1 MVSADD
7 ETDASSISRQP
18 LLHNLVAAVAAP
30 YQLWLGADGQLRPAG
45 AQGAYLGDTRILSCA
60 IVTINGQE
68 PEAITAQFR
77 PVAGGQLLE
86 ARFMFRGT
94 GSAVMSPPCQLT
106 RSLLVTPQGIHETI
120 RIESALPTAIT
131 VDLGLHL
138 GSDLAGM
145 DAVRGGAKTRA
156 LGPETDGGSYRWSSA
171 DGVVATLIVGSALL
185 VRSTVVVDTHDD
197 RATAARTG
205 EPIESPVGTV
215 SHADTHGATGTADP
229 ADPGT
234 THPGT
239 THPDPAGRGT
249 AKASPMV
256 QGVGAVVHSIT
267 LSPHG
272 TAEFSWH
279 LTGTDPL
286 SPVAAAP
293 AWLEPMLEPR
303 TIGGRKPD
311 RRLAELA
318 AQASSDLAGLRLTTS
333 ASAGTGR
340 RGAAGNGATFLAAG
354 APWYFTLFGRDSLWA
369 ARLLFARDPDL
380 AAGTLRTLAAFQGT
394 GTDPATAEEPGKI
407 LHELRRGGFS
417 ITSENQGKDLHLP
430 PLYYG
435 TVDAT
440 PLWVCLLHDAW
451 QTGLPDEE
459 VNGMLDSCEA
469 ALEWMVEYGDSDGD
483 GFLEYIDPTGT
494 GLANQGWKDSAD
506 AVRWPDGALATG
518 PIALCEVQA
527 YAYEAAMGGSALL
540 TAFGRSASRWR
551 AWGTD
556 LQHRFR
562 DKFWCE
568 DESGP
573 FPAIALDGRKL
584 PVPSA
589 ASNMGHLLG
598 TGLLNA
604 GESRAVA
611 QRLLAPDLFTGFGI
625 RTLSDTN
632 AGYWPLS
639 YHCGSVWTHDNAI
652 IVAGLH
658 KDGHIAAAQRIA
670 GGLLDLAE
678 AFNYRLPELFAGY
691 SRRQAPVPVP
701 YPMSCFP
708 QAWAAAAAA
717 PILDALG

>member
-1 MVSADD
+1 MASTDD
-7 ETDASSISRQP
+7 SYDDRTHDGNGDGGDGHDDGHDDGRDNRHDDDVPSRQP
-18 LLHNLVAAVAAP
+18 LLHTLVAAVAAP
-30 YQLWLGADGQLRPAG
+30 YQLWLGADGQLRPTA

-60 IVTINGQE
+60 IVTIDGQE
-68 PEAITAQFR
+68 PEAITAQVR
-77 PVAGGQLLE
+77 PAAGGQLIE

-94 GSAVMSPPCQLT
+94 GPAVLSPPCEVT

-120 RIESALPTAIT
+120 RIASALSTAVT
-131 VDLGLHL
+131 MELGLHL
-138 GSDLAGM
+138 GADLAGM
-145 DAVRGGAKTRA
+145 DSVRGGMKTRT
-156 LGPETDGGSYRWSSA
+156 LRPETGGGTHRWSRA
-171 DGVVATLIVGSALL
+171 DGVSSSA
-185 VRSTVVVDTHDD
+185 VVTAETSAASTTDT
-197 RATAARTG
+197 RA
-205 EPIESPVGTV
+205 
-215 SHADTHGATGTADP
+215 

-234 THPGT
+234 
-239 THPDPAGRGT
+239 
-249 AKASPMV
+249 AKANPV
-256 QGVGAVVHSIT
+256 AQGVGAVVHSIT

-272 TAEFSWH
+272 AAEFGWH

-286 SPVAAAP
+286 SPITAAP
-293 AWLEPMLEPR
+293 VWQQPKLESGQNR
-303 TIGGRKPD
+303 GQKPD
-311 RRLAELA
+311 HRLVGLV
-318 AQASSDLAGLRLTTS
+318 AQASSDLAGLRLS
-333 ASAGTGR
+333 VRRPAAPGEHAGSGSTE
-340 RGAAGNGATFLAAG
+340 TFLAAG

-369 ARLLFARDPDL
+369 ARLLLTRDPAL
-380 AAGTLRTLAAFQGT
+380 VAGTLRTLAALQGT
-394 GTDPATAEEPGKI
+394 TDDPATAQEPGKI

-417 ITSENQGKDLHLP
+417 IPSEHQGAALHLP

-451 QTGLPDEE
+451 QAGLPDDE
-459 VNGMLDSCEA
+459 VEVLLDPCEA

-506 AVRWPDGALATG
+506 AVRWPDGALASG

-556 LQHRFR
+556 LQRRFR

-568 DESGP
+568 DESGR
-573 FPAIALDGRKL
+573 FPALALDAQKR

-611 QRLLAPDLFTGFGI
+611 ERLLAPDLFTGFGI
-625 RTLSDTN
+625 RTLSNTN

-639 YHCGSVWTHDNAI
+639 YHCGSVWTHDTAI
-652 IVAGLH
+652 IVAGLRT
-658 KDGHIAAAQRIA
+658 DGHVDAARRVA
-670 GGLLDLAE
+670 GGLLDAAE

-717 PILDALG
+717 PILDALD